1 MQRFDPEGSSS
12 GKHTITKQTEQQNA
26 HYQFIYSIYDLEVIA
41 IKIGQNH
48 NQLILCTVYIPP
60 NPGDVYLNSLLS
72 YLTHLVTTHEKIV
85 ITGDFNFPDINW
97 SSLTGLCS
105 SSNIFCDFIFNHN
118 LTQLVENPTHN
129 RGNVL
134 DLVLTSNADDVYD
147 LCVIRPNQ
155 SLPLSD
161 HYMISFKIALSPSH
175 MYAKIPKESHSC
187 CYVFDF
193 PKADIEGI
201 ICYLSDSDFSSCFQ
215 SNDVEFVWSS
225 IKQLIFNAMH
235 LFIPKVRLK
244 SHQSPKWFTPQIR
257 HHINCLRSMRR
268 RYKSNPTTHLQ
279 DQINLAQC
287 NLQEEINSA
296 KSAYE
301 TSLIYQFADTNNSKI
316 YKYINSITGQSSIPP
331 TVTLG
336 LCSASSNSEK
346 ASLFNSYF
354 HSVFSQSSFEI
365 PSLASLSTSVST
377 LSEVTISS
385 SEVFE
390 VLSALDTSKAM
401 GVNGIGPLILK
412 KCAHVLFEPIHH
424 LFSLSLSH
432 QSIPVEWRTHF
443 ITPIHKSGTRSLV
456 NNYRPISLLCII
468 SKVLER
474 IIYNHITVFVT
485 GSLSSIQ
492 FGFLKNRSTVKQLLI
507 FLNSVHQSL
516 NNKVQTDVIY
526 LDFSKAFDSVPHNEL
541 LVKLWQIGIRG
552 KLWLWFK
559 SYLSSRRQCVHIN
572 NFRSSLLPVISGV
585 PQGSILGPLLFLIYV
600 NDLPLSINSS
610 SLLLFADD
618 TKCLK
623 SIDCLHDCDLLQN
636 DLSLLSDWSL
646 KWKLLFNVSKC
657 VNLTFSLSHDP
668 IVHPYFINDKEILSK
683 DCHKDLGVFIAG
695 DLSWSVHYDHICS
708 RAYKMLGLLRRVFC
722 RANTIIAKKHLFN
735 VLVKSQISYCS
746 EIWRPHLLKDIQT
759 LENIQRRA
767 TKFILSDFSSDYKSR
782 LLSLNMLPL
791 MMQFELSDIMFF
803 IKSLKEP
810 SDSFDILKYVTFCS
824 GRTRSATFL
833 KLKLPSV
840 RTNLER
846 HFYFNRLPRL
856 WNSSPPIS
864 TVNSLYR
871 IKSDLRKFLWSHF
884 VTNFDPARPCS
895 FHLVC
900 PCSRCSHLPVTQ
912 F

>member
-1 MQRFDPEGSSS
+1 
-12 GKHTITKQTEQQNA
+12 
-26 HYQFIYSIYDLEVIA
+26 
-41 IKIGQNH
+41 
-48 NQLILCTVYIPP
+48 
-60 NPGDVYLNSLLS
+60 
-72 YLTHLVTTHEKIV
+72 
-85 ITGDFNFPDINW
+85 
-97 SSLTGLCS
+97 
-105 SSNIFCDFIFNHN
+105 
-118 LTQLVENPTHN
+118 
-129 RGNVL
+129 
-134 DLVLTSNADDVYD
+134 
-147 LCVIRPNQ
+147 
-155 SLPLSD
+155 
-161 HYMISFKIALSPSH
+161 
-175 MYAKIPKESHSC
+175 
-187 CYVFDF
+187 
-193 PKADIEGI
+193 
-201 ICYLSDSDFSSCFQ
+201 
-215 SNDVEFVWSS
+215 
-225 IKQLIFNAMH
+225 
-235 LFIPKVRLK
+235 
-244 SHQSPKWFTPQIR
+244 
-257 HHINCLRSMRR
+257 
-268 RYKSNPTTHLQ
+268 
-279 DQINLAQC
+279 
-287 NLQEEINSA
+287 
-296 KSAYE
+296 
-301 TSLIYQFADTNNSKI
+301 
-316 YKYINSITGQSSIPP
+316 
-331 TVTLG
+331 
-336 LCSASSNSEK
+336 
-346 ASLFNSYF
+346 
-354 HSVFSQSSFEI
+354 
-365 PSLASLSTSVST
+365 
-377 LSEVTISS
+377 
-385 SEVFE
+385 
-390 VLSALDTSKAM
+390 M
-401 GVNGIGPLILK
+401 GVDGIGPLILK
-412 KCAHVLFEPIHH
+412 ECAHVLFEPIHH

-516 NNKVQTDVIY
+516 NNKAQTDVIY

-572 NFRSSLLPVISGV
+572 NSRSSLLPVISGV

-623 SIDCLHDCDLLQN
+623 SIDCPHDCDLLQN
-636 DLSLLSDWSL
+636 DFSLLSDWSL

-668 IVHPYFINDKEILSK
+668 IVYSYFINDKEILSK

-856 WNSSPPIS
+856 WNSLPPIS
-864 TVNSLYR
+864 IVISLYR

-900 PCSRCSHLPVTQ
+900 PCSRCSHLPLSHN
-912 F
+912 FN